1 MKTLFLILIAALLVG
16 CGSTST
22 SQPTSLPATAVSTL
36 PLPTALPTETH
47 TPIPPTTT
55 RAPTLTTTGTR
66 TPTDTPTP
74 TPTATSTPTPV
85 KNLIVNGG
93 FEKGSLAGWEEQ
105 GGITVNAASAYS
117 GAFGAQMVTMHGRID
132 QSFKTRVGQTY
143 SVSARVR
150 IGEEIT
156 TPTWGGVQVVVFS
169 PDSPNWKTL
178 GTGPFL
184 TSANSPAGQWTF
196 ISFSFVA
203 TTAESRLVFQNLSDG
218 QFRASADA
226 FAVIAR

>member
-47 TPIPPTTT
+47 TPISPTTT
-55 RAPTLTTTGTR
+55 RTPTLTTTGTR
-66 TPTDTPTP
+66 TPTDTP

-93 FEKGSLAGWEEQ
+93 FEKGSLVGWQDQ
-105 GGITVNAASAYS
+105 GGITVNAAAAYS
-117 GAFGAQMVTMHGRID
+117 GAFGAQMATNGRID
-132 QSFKTRVGQTY
+132 QTFKTRAGQTY

-150 IGEEIT
+150 IDEEIT
-156 TPTWGGVQVVVFS
+156 TPAWGGVQVVVFTS
-169 PDSPNWKTL
+169 DWKTL
-178 GTGPFL
+178 GAGPYL
-184 TSANSPAGQWTF
+184 TTANSPAGQWTLV
-196 ISFSFVA
+196 SFSFVA
-203 TTAESRLVFQNLSDG
+203 TTEESRLVYQNFSGGG